1 MFISFLPL
9 LSSFLLSLNSFL
21 LCSLFKL
28 IFSHFLFPYCTFHFI
43 SHCNLASIAFSISSC
58 FLWSRLLFYL
68 ISLLFYPS
76 PPPHGHLN
84 IWVIFCHFQCRE
96 QLCKAISAVRC
107 YYAKIQDKPF
117 LQYWPSTSLCA
128 GLLFYEMQSCGSANE
143 ERPLIPH
150 SSININGHQTFQET
164 RIVTISRV
172 TVVIYLLCISLACFM
187 PNGENP
193 KVFPHM
199 GESPAHFGTSG
210 SSEVTRELDVINEC
224 SADRSSVHSI
234 ATAIATIQ
242 SAFSSN
248 IFLQLPQE
256 KEQKRQWGG
265 SRRLLVIVSYQT
277 GATVRRRICGCDK
290 TKVGAPSEEKSKLF
304 LATGNPPVTQKG
316 RRLQMFVYTTGR
328 RKDFWGNQNMH
339 KFVSCSTGES

>member
-1 MFISFLPL
+1 MVIH
-9 LSSFLLSLNSFL
+9 
-21 LCSLFKL
+21 LF
-28 IFSHFLFPYCTFHFI
+28 
-43 SHCNLASIAFSISSC
+43 
-58 FLWSRLLFYL
+58 
-68 ISLLFYPS
+68 
-76 PPPHGHLN
+76 
-84 IWVIFCHFQCRE
+84 
-96 QLCKAISAVRC
+96 
-107 YYAKIQDKPF
+107 
-117 LQYWPSTSLCA
+117 
-128 GLLFYEMQSCGSANE
+128 
-143 ERPLIPH
+143 
-150 SSININGHQTFQET
+150 
-164 RIVTISRV
+164 
-172 TVVIYLLCISLACFM
+172 CISLACFM
-187 PNGENP
+187 LNGEKP

-210 SSEVTRELDVINEC
+210 SSEVTSELDIINEC

-277 GATVRRRICGCDK
+277 AATVGRRICGCDK
-290 TKVGAPSEEKSKLF
+290 TEVGAPSEEKSKLF
-304 LATGNPPVTQKG
+304 LAAGNPPVTQKG

>member
-1 MFISFLPL
+1 
-9 LSSFLLSLNSFL
+9 
-21 LCSLFKL
+21 
-28 IFSHFLFPYCTFHFI
+28 
-43 SHCNLASIAFSISSC
+43 
-58 FLWSRLLFYL
+58 
-68 ISLLFYPS
+68 
-76 PPPHGHLN
+76 
-84 IWVIFCHFQCRE
+84 
-96 QLCKAISAVRC
+96 
-107 YYAKIQDKPF
+107 
-117 LQYWPSTSLCA
+117 
-128 GLLFYEMQSCGSANE
+128 MQSCGSANE

-172 TVVIYLLCISLACFM
+172 TLWLYTCYVFHWNALCLMGKIPKCFPTWERAQHTLA
-187 PNGENP
+187 PRGHP
-193 KVFPHM
+193 RSP
-199 GESPAHFGTSG
+199 ESWTLSTSVART
-210 SSEVTRELDVINEC
+210 E
-224 SADRSSVHSI
+224 AAHSI

-277 GATVRRRICGCDK
+277 GATVGRRICGCDK
-290 TKVGAPSEEKSKLF
+290 TKVGAPSEGKSKLF
-304 LATGNPPVTQKG
+304 LAAGNPPVTQKG